1 MKKSSIVKLL
11 ATTAFCVAPFA
22 AQATTWSATLDI
34 ADQRIAANWDDD
46 ANQAT
51 DAVAC
56 TVPGQN
62 DCNISLQHLPNL
74 TSVGFNPGSDTIV
87 DWSVTITLND
97 DEDSSSGPEL
107 AGAWTNFTSGAF
119 QANERVRISLAGQ
132 SFGEPGGAL
141 NGAEDFSDTGRTEF
155 TITSADDFSAIAGAD
170 AAAALADIQLDGI
183 IQVVVSGFAGDYDIT
198 AITLT
203 ASDGVGG
210 PVSGCTY
217 GAGSN
222 FDPSA
227 TEDDGSC
234 VFGKEVPAMGLFGLV
249 SLFGGLLSIGAVLN
263 RRRAS

>member
-107 AGAWTNFTSGAF
+107 AGAWTNSTSGAF

-249 SLFGGLLSIGAVLN
+249 SLFGGLLSMSLQLV
-263 RRRAS
+263 